1 MNGATATISRNW
13 GAGVDPDV
21 PIVWTGPK
29 VFSPAITADE
39 AREWSG
45 YLHRP
50 PLIWDNFPV
59 NDGARWCRYRGPLI
73 GRDAQLASAAR
84 GLVSNPMNEAHAS
97 MIPGQTISDYL
108 WNAAAYDSTQS
119 ETHAIVSQYGQ
130 DAPRLL
136 APFLKTYGTFHYWE
150 DGTFTALFK
159 QRHSPLDVEKM
170 QSALA
175 EMNSAL
181 DRLRYRRR
189 LQPLLEE
196 IAPGIKRTEERL
208 AEVKTD
214 PAFKHLPDGTFEWDE
229 NYEALQAYH
238 LTQSPNL
245 DGDFSKWEGG
255 PTYRLDERAQV
266 VTGAKL
272 WKGPH
277 ELSARVA
284 LAWDESFL
292 YVGVDVTDPDLYQPF
307 FARGIQNG
315 DTFALNL
322 ETGFRKNFYAIE
334 PTGDE
339 YTLYFSPGNFS
350 DVKPSIFSD
359 EDYLPPRPLVH
370 NYMQEIFTAWKKTGN
385 GYSGDIAIPVTFFE
399 GGKFAQGYELGL
411 AFRTTKVIRP
421 TRTSEGEDMER
432 VVLHSKKDHLFAATS
447 GNPSSYPR
455 LVLAEGKP

>member
-1 MNGATATISRNW
+1 MPQDLQDPQDKAQFKTLAQAHIYLTNKLYKHLKEQSAANRLVLTPTTYTNEWGNRDYIQEL

-29 VFSPAITADE
+29 VFSPAITADQ
-39 AREWSG
+39 AREWGG

-59 NDGARWCRYRGPLI
+59 NDGAPWCRYLGPLI

-97 MIPGQTISDYL
+97 MIPLQTISDYL
-108 WNAAAYDSTQS
+108 WNAAAYDSAQS

-196 IAPGIKRTEERL
+196 ISPGIKRTEERL
-208 AEVKTD
+208 AEVKAD

-229 NYEALQAYH
+229 NYEALHAYH

-245 DGDFSKWEGG
+245 DGDFSKWESG
-255 PTYRLDERAQV
+255 PTYRL
-266 VTGAKL
+266 G
-272 WKGPH
+272 
-277 ELSARVA
+277 
-284 LAWDESFL
+284 
-292 YVGVDVTDPDLYQPF
+292 
-307 FARGIQNG
+307 
-315 DTFALNL
+315 
-322 ETGFRKNFYAIE
+322 
-334 PTGDE
+334 
-339 YTLYFSPGNFS
+339 
-350 DVKPSIFSD
+350 
-359 EDYLPPRPLVH
+359 
-370 NYMQEIFTAWKKTGN
+370 
-385 GYSGDIAIPVTFFE
+385 
-399 GGKFAQGYELGL
+399 
-411 AFRTTKVIRP
+411 
-421 TRTSEGEDMER
+421 RTSAGGDRRQALEGTTR
-432 VVLHSKKDHLFAATS
+432 VVGASCAGLGRKLSLRRRRRHR
-447 GNPSSYPR
+447 P
-455 LVLAEGKP
+455 